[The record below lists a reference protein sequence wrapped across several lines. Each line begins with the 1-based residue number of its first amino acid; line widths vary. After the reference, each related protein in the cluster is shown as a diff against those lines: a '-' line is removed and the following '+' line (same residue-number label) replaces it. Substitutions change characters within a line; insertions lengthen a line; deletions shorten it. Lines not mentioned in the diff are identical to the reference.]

1 MKYNE
6 LRHTHGETA
15 TDSDDHSGDD
25 SSSAAS
31 PASVHSRSKD
41 TFVCDILFRC
51 DSVMVDVPLEVR
63 AAAWS
68 LSSGG
73 IFEDFILDNGD
84 FRNVSVKEV
93 IVTDWNVSL
102 QREETLSFLVA
113 IILINCIND
122 LKTLEI

>member
-1 MKYNE
+1 
-6 LRHTHGETA
+6 
-15 TDSDDHSGDD
+15 
-25 SSSAAS
+25 
-31 PASVHSRSKD
+31 
-41 TFVCDILFRC
+41 
-51 DSVMVDVPLEVR
+51 MVDVPLEVR

-73 IFEDFILDNGD
+73 IFEDLILDNGD